1 MLIDWFTVIAQIA
14 NFLILVWLMKRY
26 LYHPILN
33 AIDARENR
41 IAAQLKDAE
50 TKKSD
55 ATKEHDL
62 FQQKNQEFDA
72 SRARMIKVAQDSADA
87 ERQKQIEAA
96 RKDADA
102 VRAKRDATLQNE
114 FVTLERELAA
124 AIQKEAFSIARQT
137 LANLADVNVEAQISK
152 VFITRLGTLEAQSK
166 NALVIAA
173 KAEPQ
178 QVQVHSAFA
187 LASPDQ
193 EAIQQA
199 LKLVVGTDLAPKFK
213 VVPDLVCGIELSA
226 NGQKLAW
233 SIDDYLSTLDSH
245 INSVLAPTSGQ
256 VT

>member
-62 FQQKNQEFDA
+62 FQQK
-72 SRARMIKVAQDSADA
+72 SRAQMIKAAQDSADA

-102 VRAKRDATLQNE
+102 VRAKRDAALQNE
-114 FVTLERELAA
+114 FVTLERELAT

-137 LANLADVNVEAQISK
+137 LSNLADVNVEAQISM
-152 VFITRLGTLEAQSK
+152 VFIKRLGSLETPSK
-166 NALVIAA
+166 NALVTAA

-178 QVQVHSAFA
+178 QVQVRSAFA
-187 LASPDQ
+187 LASPEQ

-199 LKLVVGTDLAPKFK
+199 LKLVVGVDLAPKFE

-233 SIDDYLSTLDSH
+233 SIDDYLSSLDSH
-245 INSVLAPTSGQ
+245 INSVLVPTSGQ